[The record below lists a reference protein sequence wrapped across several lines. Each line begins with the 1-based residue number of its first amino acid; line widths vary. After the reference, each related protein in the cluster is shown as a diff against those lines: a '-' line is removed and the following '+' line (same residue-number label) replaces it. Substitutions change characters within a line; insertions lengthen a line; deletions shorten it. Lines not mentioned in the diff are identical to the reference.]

1 MKETFMLSKDKID
14 RINELSKKSKSETLS
29 AKELAEQQQLRQ
41 EYLKSFRS
49 SMKKTLKGVTVIDP
63 NGQDVTPEKLKNEK
77 RKDIH

>member
-1 MKETFMLSKDKID
+1 MLSKDKIA
-14 RINELSKKSKSETLS
+14 RINELSNKSKSGQITAE
-29 AKELAEQQQLRQ
+29 EQAEQKKLRE

-77 RKDIH
+77 RKDLH